1 MKPIFFSA
9 VFLLM
14 VCCNKKQDTY
24 LSCEQQRE
32 KAKNDFKNNKLI
44 YFDYLQSEKDFDRQ
58 LYADLLKENNI
69 ILDTLIPEGCIPLSQ
84 TDLNHEYCY
93 KIMMNNN
100 LSSKFGNHFFDSLR
114 SEATIKNSHSGI
126 K

>member
-1 MKPIFFSA
+1 MKLYFFFALILIIS
-9 VFLLM
+9 
-14 VCCNKKQDTY
+14 CSKKQNTY

-58 LYADLLKENNI
+58 LYGDLLEENNI

-100 LSSKFGNHFFDSLR
+100 LNSKFGNQFFDSLR
-114 SEATIKNSHSGI
+114 SEATIKDSHSGI